1 MYGLRMAKKTV
12 TSIYDDIDGTE
23 GAETVAFSFDGKSY
37 EVDLSDKNKDKL
49 AKALEPY
56 ISAGRSTGGSRRSS
70 GASRGGGRTDLASIR
85 AWAKDNGHDV
95 SERGRI
101 PASVISAYD
110 EAH

>member
-1 MYGLRMAKKTV
+1 MAKKTV

-23 GAETVAFSFDGKSY
+23 GASTVTFSLDGKSY
-37 EVDLSDKNKDKL
+37 EIDLNDKNKDKL
-49 AKALEPY
+49 AKALDPY

-70 GASRGGGRTDLASIR
+70 GGSRSGGRTDLAAIR

-101 PASVISAYD
+101 PASVIEAYD
-110 EAH
+110 SAH